1 MTYDIVVTNYGPNPV
16 VDATVINTLPPQL
29 TGATWSCAASGTGLC
44 ASPSGSGNINT
55 NVSLPV
61 GGTATFQVT
70 ANVINGAGSGVL
82 TNTAT
87 VTTPPGVTDTY
98 SANDSAVDKDMIG
111 ALRTTTVSKY
121 GGAGTVVSTPSAINC
136 GPSCT
141 SADGN
146 FVEGM
151 TVTLNA
157 VPAPG
162 SAFEGWGGAC
172 SGQATSCTYTVTGNQ
187 WVAAIFSTIPLGLGE
202 SCSSTDQCASGHC
215 VDGAMPRMA
224 SKL

>member
-1 MTYDIVVTNYGPNPV
+1 DYEISAVNSTPLLGPKVYTNVTSGVVYTDLGITMTNHVGGLSWGQAVTYDIVVTNYGPNPV
-16 VDATVINTLPPQL
+16 VDATVIDTLPPQL

-70 ANVINGAGSGVL
+70 ANVIAGSGSGVL
-82 TNTAT
+82 TNTAA
-87 VTTPPGVTDTY
+87 VTAPPGVTDTY
-98 SANDSAVDKDMIG
+98 AANDTAVDTDMIG
-111 ALRTTTVSKY
+111 ALRRTTVSKY
-121 GGAGTVVSTPSAINC
+121 GGAGTVVSTPSAIHC
-136 GPSCT
+136 GASCT
-141 SADGN
+141 SADGD

-162 SAFEGWGGAC
+162 SAFEGWGG
-172 SGQATSCTYTVTGNQ
+172 
-187 WVAAIFSTIPLGLGE
+187 
-202 SCSSTDQCASGHC
+202 
-215 VDGAMPRMA
+215 
-224 SKL
+224 